1 MAEEEDDIIEQTEA
15 EEVSG
20 MDMPDEPDA
29 PDEPT
34 ESVEDMDV
42 SFGAS
47 DGSADPEGT
56 AAIVSV
62 MKKSYLNYAMSVIV
76 QRALPDVRDGLKPVH
91 RRVLFAMYKLGLTS
105 KSRFSK
111 SAKVVGEVLGKY
123 HPHGDTA
130 VYDALVRMGQ
140 TFSLR
145 YPLIYSQGNF
155 GSIDGDRPAAMRYT
169 EAKMT
174 AIASEMME
182 DIDRGTVAFR
192 DNFDGTLQE
201 PAYLP
206 AKLPNLLLMGSE
218 GIAVGMATKI
228 PPHNLSEVVD
238 AVVRMIDEVEKPDP
252 KKTPAK
258 AEPKTDESTEET
270 EEDYSSAIHYV
281 SPIDETIDQVAYLN
295 TPLSHLMEHIQGP
308 DFPTAANIYGA
319 DEIQRAYATGKGK
332 IMVRATVNR
341 EESKMGKERIIVNE
355 LPYQTNKANLVK
367 KIADLAHEKKIIGI
381 ADLRDESDK
390 DGIRVVIELKRD
402 AVYKKILNN
411 LYKHT
416 ELQTS
421 YPVNMVALVNGAPQT
436 VSLKTILEQY
446 LKHRV
451 RVISNRTLFE
461 LNKAKARE
469 HILEGLLKALDVI
482 DEIILII
489 KKAKTETDAREK
501 LVKTF
506 DFSEI
511 QAQAILDMQLKR
523 LTGLEREKLE
533 DELKAIRERISSL
546 ETILKDVFNI
556 LAIIKDELI
565 ELKKMY
571 GDDRRTK
578 VFKNRPGEFS
588 EEQLI
593 ENKEIIVTLTQG
605 GYIKQV
611 PRNTFKVQKRGGKGV
626 TGFETKEEDNVA
638 IIQAAMT
645 HDTVLYFSDAGKVY
659 KTRVWEIPLAS
670 RQSKGKAIV
679 NLLPLEP
686 TEKITSMLIYN
697 ESDTA
702 AMKNQC
708 IFMCT
713 QQGTVKKTQLDQF
726 ANIRANGIIAI
737 KLNEGDKLLWVHM
750 TTAVMKVVLASY
762 QGKAI
767 IFKESDVRPT
777 GRSTQGVI
785 GMNLDKGDLISSMDV
800 FTKEEEEDSLLVL
813 TENGIGKN
821 TKIKLFPTQK
831 RGGKGVKIASLDK
844 RTGNIA
850 FSSMIKPGKETLV
863 MTSKSGQVVK
873 IPLKGIPS
881 LSRAAKGVILM
892 RFNKKEDGIVG
903 ATFL

>member
-1 MAEEEDDIIEQTEA
+1 MEEERDDIREETDETLPEEIESSSDSQDTTA
-15 EEVSG
+15 ETADNSVDEVDES
-20 MDMPDEPDA
+20 MTIPYSRSDDSNVPD
-29 PDEPT
+29 
-34 ESVEDMDV
+34 
-42 SFGAS
+42 
-47 DGSADPEGT
+47 GT
-56 AAIVSV
+56 APIISV

-76 QRALPDVRDGLKPVH
+76 ARALPDVRDGLKPVH
-91 RRVLFAMYKLGLTS
+91 RRILYAMYKIGLTHTS
-105 KSRFSK
+105 KFKK
-111 SAKVVGEVLGKY
+111 SATVVGDVLGKY
-123 HPHGDTA
+123 HPHGDSA
-130 VYDALVRMGQ
+130 VYDSMVRMGQ
-140 TFSLR
+140 HFSMR
-145 YPLIYSQGNF
+145 YPLIWGQGNF
-155 GSIDGDRPAAMRYT
+155 GSIDGDPPAAYRYT

-174 AIASEMME
+174 PVASEILE
-182 DIDRGTVAFR
+182 DIDKNTVPFR
-192 DNFDGTLQE
+192 DNFDGSHQE
-201 PAYLP
+201 PEILP

-228 PPHNLSEVVD
+228 PPHNLTEVAD
-238 AVVRMIDEVEKPDP
+238 AIIRMIDEVEQPTETQP
-252 KKTPAK
+252 STHEAN
-258 AEPKTDESTEET
+258 TDS
-270 EEDYSSAIHYV
+270 DNSSSAIHYV
-281 SPIDETIDQVAYLN
+281 SPIDENIRQTGLLT

-332 IMVRATVNR
+332 IMVRATVNH
-341 EESKMGKERIIVNE
+341 EESKQGRERIIVNE

-367 KIADLAHEKKIIGI
+367 KIADLVHEKKIIGI

-402 AVYKKILNN
+402 GVYKKILNN

-451 RVISNRTLFE
+451 KVVTNKSLFE
-461 LNKAKARE
+461 LEKAKARA

-482 DEIILII
+482 DEIIAII
-489 KKAKTETDAREK
+489 KKAKTEADAKAE

-506 DFSEI
+506 DFSEL

-523 LTGLEREKLE
+523 LTGLERAKLE
-533 DELKAIRERISSL
+533 DELKALREQIAYL
-546 ETILKDVFNI
+546 EGILKDVFKI
-556 LAIIKDELI
+556 LTIIKEEVL
-565 ELKKMY
+565 ELKKVY
-571 GDDRRTK
+571 GDERRTK
-578 VFKNRPGEFS
+578 VFKNRPGQFS

-593 ENKEIIVTLTQG
+593 ENKEVIVTLTQG

-645 HDTVLYFSDAGKVY
+645 HDTVLYFSDSGKVY
-659 KTRVWEIPLAS
+659 KTRVWDIPEGS

-679 NLLPLEP
+679 NVLPLEP
-686 TEKITSMLIYN
+686 TERVTSMLIYN
-697 ESDTA
+697 EADTA
-702 AMKNQC
+702 TVNNRS
-708 IFMCT
+708 ITMCT

-737 KLNEGDKLLWVHM
+737 KLTEGDKLLWVHM
-750 TTAVMKVVLASY
+750 TVPSMKVILASHH
-762 QGKAI
+762 GKAI
-767 IFKESDVRPT
+767 VFGESDVRPT

-785 GMNLDKGDLISSMDV
+785 GMNLDKGDYISSMDV
-800 FTKEEEEDSLLVL
+800 FTKDEEDSLLLVL
-813 TENGIGKN
+813 SENGIGKN

-831 RGGKGVKIASLDK
+831 RGGKGVKIASLDT

-850 FSSMIKPGKETLV
+850 FSSMIRPGKEMLV
-863 MTSKSGQVVK
+863 ITSKSGQVVK

-892 RFNKKEDGIVG
+892 RFNKKDDAVVG